1 MKRAAQ
7 AVGPDLPSAPSVRR
21 QRSVAVGACL
31 TEVVAPHVRKQGL
44 MLAQLLPFW
53 PQICPLLAAYAV
65 PEAVQGNT
73 LVLAAATS
81 SAQRELQFLAPSIL
95 EGANRVLGY
104 EALKQVKAVV
114 RSTPQA
120 KATKLAQPLQ
130 GNSKTAD
137 KAAQICKSVPH
148 DELREALQS
157 FGTVA
162 LVKE

>member
-7 AVGPDLPSAPSVRR
+7 AANPVKPESPPERR

-31 TEVVAPHVRKQGL
+31 AGVVAPHVRKQGL

-53 PQICPLLAAYAV
+53 PQICPLLAEHAV
-65 PEAVQGNT
+65 PEAVQGST
-73 LVLAAATS
+73 LVLAATTS

-95 EGANRVLGY
+95 ESANRVLGY

-114 RSTPQA
+114 RSGHLA
-120 KATKLAQPLQ
+120 KPAKLAQPLPK
-130 GNSKTAD
+130 NTKLTD
-137 KAAQICKSVPH
+137 KAAQICKSLPN

-157 FGTVA
+157 FGAVA
-162 LVKE
+162 LGK